1 MKRRLGGWKRL
12 FQLSVFAG
20 IFAGV
25 VLLTGCGKKEG
36 GSEELSKELL
46 QDNKEEMKVM
56 ATEPGEGNKES
67 EPEPEAVTIALDDY
81 DAWRALLEE
90 NACSDEFN
98 QAVLDFSYESASKV
112 LAGGEENGNFSPL
125 SLYYALALAESGA
138 KEETAKE
145 LLGVLGMEDSSA
157 LAGEC
162 RKLYR
167 HMYYWEQ
174 KLKEEYKEY
183 GDGDFQSTVKLR
195 NSLWL
200 SNAFTFHPSYREG
213 AARDFYAS
221 LHSVDFTQPEAGEAM
236 GQWIS
241 DQTNGVLAP
250 SLSVDP
256 RTALSIINTL
266 YFYGSWDT
274 KFSKERTKTE
284 EFTLADKTKVECPM
298 MNREEEMGAFYR
310 GDGYTLSSLYTN
322 NGCQMV
328 VLLPDRDRSVQ
339 EFLQSK
345 DALEKSLGNV
355 RKPGEDAW
363 TSGKVIWKLPKFSFG
378 SSYDLIESLGKMGLE
393 RMFDGEKA
401 DFSGISDESLWVSQ
415 VIQESHIGVD
425 EEGIEGAAYTML
437 AVCGAGMP
445 QDKEVAEMICD
456 RPFIYGIR
464 DGHSGAWLFIG
475 VCQNPVLD

>member
-36 GSEELSKELL
+36 GSEEFSKELL

-393 RMFDGEKA
+393 KRLFWMQLQSQPVHSWVALTAGKA
-401 DFSGISDESLWVSQ
+401 GIYRKKMPATDFLKWGKWWIHSISFL
-415 VIQESHIGVD
+415 
-425 EEGIEGAAYTML
+425 
-437 AVCGAGMP
+437 
-445 QDKEVAEMICD
+445 
-456 RPFIYGIR
+456 
-464 DGHSGAWLFIG
+464 
-475 VCQNPVLD
+475 

>member
-36 GSEELSKELL
+36 GSEEFSKELL

-256 RTALSIINTL
+256 RTAL
-266 YFYGSWDT
+266 
-274 KFSKERTKTE
+274 
-284 EFTLADKTKVECPM
+284 
-298 MNREEEMGAFYR
+298 
-310 GDGYTLSSLYTN
+310 
-322 NGCQMV
+322 
-328 VLLPDRDRSVQ
+328 
-339 EFLQSK
+339 
-345 DALEKSLGNV
+345 
-355 RKPGEDAW
+355 
-363 TSGKVIWKLPKFSFG
+363 WKLGYKVF
-378 SSYDLIESLGKMGLE
+378 E
-393 RMFDGEKA
+393 RANKNR
-401 DFSGISDESLWVSQ
+401 GIYP
-415 VIQESHIGVD
+415 G
-425 EEGIEGAAYTML
+425 G
-437 AVCGAGMP
+437 
-445 QDKEVAEMICD
+445 
-456 RPFIYGIR
+456 
-464 DGHSGAWLFIG
+464 
-475 VCQNPVLD
+475 